1 MPSESFPV
9 DRIERT
15 LRQQL
20 GVVLF
25 PLRAIGL
32 LRTLL
37 LPLAVVASL
46 LLALPALS
54 AAENT
59 ISGTVS
65 LPDGRTAT
73 EDMYI
78 DVYAETDDYV
88 GYAYTSVYILA
99 GAREVTY
106 TLTVPSDASSSWRV
120 YYSYYGS
127 EPYLQ
132 NGYYSTAGTQPR
144 YNQATLL
151 PAATDHSGINLV
163 LLTGNTISGTVAL
176 PDGRTAPDGGLFV
189 WVYGQTEDY
198 GGFAYTPAY
207 IMAGAREGMYN
218 LTVPSDASA
227 SWRVYYSYSGVEPYV
242 QDGYYSTAGTK
253 PLSSQATLLAT
264 GTDHINI
271 DLTLLTGNT
280 ISGTVSMPDGRTSTE
295 DMSVTVYAQTEGNSA
310 SASATAYIAAGASEG
325 TYTLTVPSD
334 ATASW
339 LVYYSYWYDEA
350 YLQNGYYSTGGT
362 QWQSTQAS
370 FLTGGQDYANIN
382 LILLTGNTISGTVSL
397 PDSRT
402 ATEDMYVDVSAQT
415 TDYSSSASATA
426 FIPAG
431 ASEGTYTLTISPDT
445 SVSWRVEYSYG
456 GDEAYYY
463 QGYYNATIGTQPE
476 SEQATILPGGADHSG
491 IDLTL
496 LIAYT
501 VSGTVSLPDGHK
513 APEGGLEV
521 IVYLVEENGSGQG
534 NQFFIPAGESSV
546 DYSLSMPADT
556 TLSRGV
562 EYHLWETTGA
572 YLARGYYSKAGTQ
585 WQLAQATFL
594 PGGQDHAGINLTLL
608 TGATISGTVSLP
620 NGRKAPAGGLAVEV
634 YAQDSTAW
642 WQSNSTTVVIPENA
656 TSVPYALALVPDPSA
671 SWEVSCSEEGDDAT
685 YLTGY
690 YNTAGTTWFWEW
702 ATLVPGGADRSDINL
717 NLLIGKTI
725 SGTVSL
731 PAGHKAPTGGISL
744 SVILDTEIGL
754 DYYYTMTEV
763 SITEEESSA
772 VYTLTV
778 PDDPQTFWHV
788 QYYLDNAPTGSSYLN
803 RGYYST
809 GGTQWRQELAT
820 LLSGAD
826 HANIN
831 LPLLVGNTISG
842 TVTLPE
848 GLTAPEDGLYVEVSA
863 RNESNYSGSSTAFI
877 PAGGNS
883 VGYAVPVP
891 IDADLSWEISYSFYG
906 AEGTDLA
913 RCLRAGYYSVS
924 GTLWRADLATLVP
937 GGANR
942 TGIDLDLLLGKT
954 ISGTVSRPSGQST
967 DSGVFLFYIIA
978 ENALESFWSDYMEIE
993 SGASSTA
1000 YSVIVPAD
1008 ATAAWTVRCYCLDS
1022 NYLRNGYYSAS
1033 GTQWRPTLATP
1044 VQGGIDQTG
1053 IDLNLLV
1060 GTKTISGTISLPGVD
1075 SRGQL
1080 VYVYVSDR
1088 NDLDNPVSSSDAI
1101 ILGGGMA
1108 STMYSL
1114 SVPADA
1120 DVSWT
1125 VWYQGDGDDPFFDK
1139 SKYIIMG
1146 YYNTSGTQWRADAA
1160 TPLAGGDNWSGI
1172 DMVLL
1177 RPTTISGTVFL
1188 PTGQTAPAGGTAV
1201 SVQVSDQTNMDA
1213 LAGSRYVTVPGGKAF
1228 TDYSVLVPIDAS
1240 ALWAVRYS
1248 YDGAGDY
1255 LSQGYYSSTVTQPSL
1270 ALATFLSGG
1279 APHSEIDL
1287 TLLVDQA
1294 VNPDTDADLLPDAW
1308 EITHFGNLTTANGTT
1323 DYDRDGYTD
1332 LQEYLNEE
1340 QGETDPLGAE
1350 YDPKQGNA
1358 PGGTGYISIS
1368 SDEGFWEIMTP
1379 VIINSAREAAG
1390 R

>member
-1 MPSESFPV
+1 MKP
-9 DRIERT
+9 
-15 LRQQL
+15 
-20 GVVLF
+20 
-25 PLRAIGL
+25 PL
-32 LRTLL
+32 
-37 LPLAVVASL
+37 
-46 LLALPALS
+46 
-54 AAENT
+54 
-59 ISGTVS
+59 
-65 LPDGRTAT
+65 
-73 EDMYI
+73 
-78 DVYAETDDYV
+78 
-88 GYAYTSVYILA
+88 
-99 GAREVTY
+99 
-106 TLTVPSDASSSWRV
+106 
-120 YYSYYGS
+120 
-127 EPYLQ
+127 
-132 NGYYSTAGTQPR
+132 
-144 YNQATLL
+144 
-151 PAATDHSGINLV
+151 
-163 LLTGNTISGTVAL
+163 
-176 PDGRTAPDGGLFV
+176 
-189 WVYGQTEDY
+189 
-198 GGFAYTPAY
+198 
-207 IMAGAREGMYN
+207 
-218 LTVPSDASA
+218 
-227 SWRVYYSYSGVEPYV
+227 
-242 QDGYYSTAGTK
+242 
-253 PLSSQATLLAT
+253 
-264 GTDHINI
+264 
-271 DLTLLTGNT
+271 
-280 ISGTVSMPDGRTSTE
+280 
-295 DMSVTVYAQTEGNSA
+295 
-310 SASATAYIAAGASEG
+310 
-325 TYTLTVPSD
+325 
-334 ATASW
+334 
-339 LVYYSYWYDEA
+339 
-350 YLQNGYYSTGGT
+350 
-362 QWQSTQAS
+362 QAS

-445 SVSWRVEYSYG
+445 SVSWRVEYLYW
-456 GDEAYYY
+456 GDDYYPS
-463 QGYYNATIGTQPE
+463 GYYNATGTQTD
-476 SEQATILPGGADHSG
+476 SDQATLLPGGADHSG

-513 APEGGLEV
+513 APDGGLEV
-521 IVYLVEENGSGQG
+521 IVYLVDENGFGQG
-534 NQFFIPAGESSV
+534 GQFFIPAGEASV
-546 DYSLSMPADT
+546 DYSLKSMPADT
-556 TLSRGV
+556 TESRGV
-562 EYHLWETTGA
+562 RYSLWETTGA
-572 YLARGYYSKAGTQ
+572 YLAEGYYSTAGTQ
-585 WQLAQATFL
+585 WQFSQATFL
-594 PGGQDHAGINLTLL
+594 PGGADYSDIDLVLL
-608 TGATISGTVSLP
+608 TGNTISGTITLP
-620 NGRKAPAGGLAVEV
+620 DGRKAPAGGLKFVV
-634 YAQDSTAW
+634 DVNDS
-642 WQSNSTTVVIPENA
+642 WQWNSATVVIPENS
-656 TSVPYALALVPDPSA
+656 TSASYAVAVVPDPGA
-671 SWEVSCSEEGDDAT
+671 MWLVSCTLYENDDT
-685 YLTGY
+685 YLRGF
-690 YNTAGTTWFWEW
+690 YNTAGTTWNRLW
-702 ATLVPGGADRSDINL
+702 ATPLAGGADRSGIDL
-717 NLLIGKTI
+717 SPLVGKTI
-725 SGTVSL
+725 SGVVSL
-731 PAGHKAPTGGISL
+731 PAGQKAPVDGL
-744 SVILDTEIGL
+744 ALEVILDSEIGF
-754 DYYYTMTEV
+754 DWFYNQISVNIAEG
-763 SITEEESSA
+763 EASA
-772 VYTLTV
+772 VYALTV
-778 PDDPQTFWHV
+778 PDDPQIFWHV

-842 TVTLPE
+842 TLTLPE
-848 GLTAPEDGLYVEVSA
+848 GLTAPENGLYVEVSA

-924 GTLWRADLATLVP
+924 GTQWRADLATLVP

-1033 GTQWRPTLATP
+1033 GTQWRSTLATP

-1160 TPLAGGDNWSGI
+1160 TPLAGGDNRTGI

-1177 RPTTISGTVFL
+1177 RPTTISGTVSL
-1188 PTGQTAPAGGTAV
+1188 PAGQTAPAGGTAV

-1332 LQEYLNEE
+1332 LQEYLNDE

-1368 SDEGFWEIMTP
+1368 NDEGFWEIMTP